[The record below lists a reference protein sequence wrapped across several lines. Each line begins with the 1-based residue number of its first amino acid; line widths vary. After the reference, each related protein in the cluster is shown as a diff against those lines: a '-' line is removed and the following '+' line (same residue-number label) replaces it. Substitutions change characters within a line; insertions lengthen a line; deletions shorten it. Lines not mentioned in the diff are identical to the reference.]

1 MKSRVDIA
9 GITEITEITNSP
21 DSTTGT
27 KIASGR
33 LYGIGVGPGD
43 PELLTLK
50 ALRLLKSAAVVAY
63 QAAEDHD
70 SVARSIVAPYLTGEQ
85 TEVCFHFPR
94 SLDPQTAKASYDQAI
109 APIADHLTAGRDVAV
124 LCEGDPLFYGS
135 FMYVF
140 TRLSGQFD
148 TEVVPGVSSPMACA
162 SALGVPLSYQNDI
175 FSVLSA
181 TLPDAVLAAQLLNAD
196 AVVIIKLRRH
206 FAKVREVLDRLGLL
220 SRAKYIERAT
230 TTAQRIVAIDQVNA
244 DQVPY
249 FSMIVVP
256 SKVQL

>member
-1 MKSRVDIA
+1 MKSKVDM
-9 GITEITEITNSP
+9 
-21 DSTTGT
+21 TGT
-27 KIASGR
+27 SLAPSQGGR

-50 ALRLLKSAAVVAY
+50 ALRLLKSTPVLAY
-63 QAAEDHD
+63 QSADDHD
-70 SVARSIVAPYLTGEQ
+70 SVARSIVASYLTGEQ

-94 SLDPQTAKASYDQAI
+94 SHDPQADQPLYDQAI
-109 APIADHLTAGRDVAV
+109 APITAHLAAGRDVAV

-135 FMYVF
+135 FMYLF
-140 TRLSGQFD
+140 TRLSNRFN
-148 TEVVPGVSSPMACA
+148 TEVVPGISSPMACA
-162 SALGVPLSYQNDI
+162 SALGVPLSYRNDI

-181 TLPDAVLAAQLLNAD
+181 TLPAAVLEAQLVNAD
-196 AVVIIKLRRH
+196 AAVIIKLRRH
-206 FAKVREVLDRLGLL
+206 FTKVRDVLDRLDMF

-230 TTAQRIVAIDQVNA
+230 TADQRIVAIDQVDA

-256 SKVQL
+256 SKIRL